1 MVVVY
6 NHTTLDEGYN
16 SRLNC
21 SICLGFNCGNG
32 FNSRHLHHN
41 KNNDFDTLLSE
52 SFFVF
57 LQTINYSRNS

>member
-16 SRLNC
+16 SRVNC

-32 FNSRHLHHN
+32 FNSRHLHH
-41 KNNDFDTLLSE
+41 KTSIEKGGEIEWIKLF
-52 SFFVF
+52 
-57 LQTINYSRNS
+57 I